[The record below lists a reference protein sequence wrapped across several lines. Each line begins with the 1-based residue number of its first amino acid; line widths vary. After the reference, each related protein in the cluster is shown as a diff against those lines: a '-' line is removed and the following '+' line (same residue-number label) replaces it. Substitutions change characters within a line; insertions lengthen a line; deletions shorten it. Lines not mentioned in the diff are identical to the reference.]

1 MIIKKIISWDIG
13 INNLAYCI
21 LTQEG
26 DIIEWDVVDILRDI
40 RKKTYICEM
49 IMKNNKE
56 CGKKASFI
64 KDDKYY
70 CGMHGKGYDKIIEY
84 SECMENNKNGKK
96 CSSKAQF
103 YKDDIYYC
111 NKHSNGKDGLNKYIT
126 EDNIS
131 FYDRCRLLYKTLD
144 ELDELKNIQDVD
156 IVLIENQPV
165 FKNPIMKS
173 LQMLIYGYYLKLGK
187 EIFLI
192 NAKNKL
198 KIYDGPKIECQI
210 KDIHAKNKYL
220 GKEYCRYYLKD
231 NEEKLVYFES
241 FPKKDDLADTYLQ
254 GLYYLKNC

>member
-1 MIIKKIISWDIG
+1 MNIISWDIG

-21 LTQEG
+21 LNNKEE
-26 DIIEWDVVDILRDI
+26 IMEWNVIDILKDI
-40 RKKTYICEM
+40 RKKTYKCEM
-49 IMKNNKE
+49 MMKNGNI
-56 CGKKASFI
+56 CGKKASSTQ
-64 KDDKYY
+64 DNKYY
-70 CGMHGKGYDKIIEY
+70 CGMHGKGYEKIVNNQ
-84 SECMENNKNGKK
+84 ECMEKNKNGKK
-96 CSSKAQF
+96 CSGNAQY

-111 NKHSNGKDGLNKYIT
+111 NKHSKGKEGLNKYIT

-144 ELDELKNIQDVD
+144 ELENIRDVD
-156 IVLIENQPV
+156 KVLIENQPV

-192 NAKNKL
+192 NAKSKL

-220 GKEYCRYYLKD
+220 GKEYCRYYLKE
-231 NEEKLVYFES
+231 NQEKLEQFES
-241 FPKKDDLADTYLQ
+241 AIKKDDLADTYLQ